1 MFKNFCAWGYRG
13 ALAALTFYAVY
24 CYGTGGW
31 SAMLHG
37 PAYYVPV
44 VAMFLMFSG
53 QADLLEE
60 IRKGKEVN
68 IRARAIDFIHW
79 FLLIFMA
86 VGRWMMG
93 GVTLWTFI
101 LTTALLAI
109 IGWQVGAGIGRQW
122 YPSVGERRG
131 GVAMLITS
139 ATVGLLAGAVRYA
152 DSATFGWGWAL
163 ETVTA
168 VVATMIV
175 IWWITSDIKTIAKN
189 ASGYP
194 RSFFL
199 KGVFN
204 NALEIWV
211 LAHLVLSYQEGGT
224 MVEAWTS
231 NAGIAFNVIVG
242 NVIYLTYYLL
252 WERHRARQTTRK
264 VQQA

>member
-1 MFKNFCAWGYRG
+1 MFKKLCAWGYRS
-13 ALAALTFYAVY
+13 ALAILAVYAVY
-24 CYGTGGW
+24 CYATGGW
-31 SAMLHG
+31 SAVLHG
-37 PAYYVPV
+37 PAFYIPI

-68 IRARAIDFIHW
+68 IKARAIDFSHW
-79 FLLIFMA
+79 FLLLFVA

-101 LTTALLAI
+101 LNVVLLGI

-122 YPSVGERRG
+122 YPSVGEKRAG
-131 GVAMLITS
+131 IFMLVVS
-139 ATVGLLAGAVRYA
+139 VVLGLLAGGVRYA
-152 DSATFGWGWAL
+152 DPATFGWGWAL
-163 ETVTA
+163 ETITA
-168 VVATMIV
+168 VVATLIV
-175 IWWITSDIKTIAKN
+175 IWWITNDIRTITKN

-211 LAHLVLSYQEGGT
+211 LVHLILMYQGGGGMT
-224 MVEAWTS
+224 EAFTS
-231 NAGIAFNVIVG
+231 NAGVAFNIIVG
-242 NVIYLTYYLL
+242 NVIYFAYYLL
-252 WERHRARQTTRK
+252 WEMHQARQSKLRT
-264 VQQA
+264 